1 MYIYVSICKYM
12 PSCSMLTWSSG
23 RSLNAAQR
31 PWQISN
37 LCVKRKITNP
47 TPSTSICNL
56 IFQFPKKSG
65 SRKKKCAP
73 KLRIR
78 YDRISAIVVYCF
90 ANCFFLYTSFR
101 ATYASIRYELFGA
114 HRSFHLSRGTCLT
127 HRLSN
132 NACHPECTNKPTK
145 TNLKH
150 NFFKTQN
157 LFISHCLVNLSPVEC
172 IAVAACSLQPTLN
185 CIYVYMYVA
194 DFWSVSSTSAT
205 CCGCYRLWI
214 FEDILGLVEQI
225 EWHWTKGLWSVL
237 RNNSVLWHC

>member
-1 MYIYVSICKYM
+1 MQRAVKNHKTPKANNNTCTITKTMYLYYKFRIYVYICKYM
-12 PSCSMLTWSSG
+12 PSCSMLTRSSG

-114 HRSFHLSRGTCLT
+114 HRSFHLGRGTCLT

-132 NACHPECTNKPTK
+132 NACRPECTNKPK
-145 TNLKH
+145 KKN
-150 NFFKTQN
+150 
-157 LFISHCLVNLSPVEC
+157 
-172 IAVAACSLQPTLN
+172 
-185 CIYVYMYVA
+185 
-194 DFWSVSSTSAT
+194 
-205 CCGCYRLWI
+205 I
-214 FEDILGLVEQI
+214 FEKKKKKKRK
-225 EWHWTKGLWSVL
+225 WMFF
-237 RNNSVLWHC
+237 NNNNKKYIKKKQKLKKCF